1 MVMIPVQCGR
11 GGWVNSR
18 STLAKAMAIV
28 GVAVMLSLA
37 ACSSKKP
44 APING
49 GENNPGGSQLG
60 ENGVGKGGG
69 NSLEDWKNGKFGAQG
84 PLSDIH
90 FAYNEYTIQ
99 EQDGSVLK
107 SNASWLQAHPQT
119 RVQVEGHC
127 DERGSEEYNIALVAE
142 PARSLCGKRI
152 RIRSVR
158 KTNWPIGAAAVFA
171 AAVAL
176 AGCAE
181 QGDVQQLNQN
191 EFTLRGMIASDRQ
204 QINSLKQQI
213 QRQNDQIEELKH
225 GAAGAGGNASSMNDR
240 VASLEAEV
248 KALQAGMAATPGAPA
263 DSVGE
268 APAPAIAPP
277 GGPVAPATPAAIPP
291 TWPNELD
298 QEIADAKT
306 SSEPGV
312 KIYREGLDAMKAGK
326 YPLAVTRFTKLQH
339 AYPKSAL
346 SEPAEYFAA
355 NALFET
361 GGYD

>member
-1 MVMIPVQCGR
+1 M
-11 GGWVNSR
+11 
-18 STLAKAMAIV
+18 
-28 GVAVMLSLA
+28 
-37 ACSSKKP
+37 
-44 APING
+44 
-49 GENNPGGSQLG
+49 
-60 ENGVGKGGG
+60 
-69 NSLEDWKNGKFGAQG
+69 
-84 PLSDIH
+84 
-90 FAYNEYTIQ
+90 
-99 EQDGSVLK
+99 
-107 SNASWLQAHPQT
+107 
-119 RVQVEGHC
+119 
-127 DERGSEEYNIALVAE
+127 
-142 PARSLCGKRI
+142 
-152 RIRSVR
+152 R

-225 GAAGAGGNASSMNDR
+225 GAAGAGGDASSVNDR

-263 DSVGE
+263 DSVGA
-268 APAPAIAPP
+268 APAPAIASAEAPP
-277 GGPVAPATPAAIPP
+277 GGPVAPATPAAIPT

-306 SSEPGV
+306 SNEPGV
-312 KIYREGLDAMKAGK
+312 KIYREGLDAMKAAK

-361 GGYD
+361 GGYDQAILQFNDLVMRFPKGKYASAALLREAQAFVKLNDRIDARLTLQKLVADHAGTPEADSANTMMKDLASD